1 MEFFLPSNYQSLGNR
16 YCSARNTFASF
27 FTKIYSLVYVHSFLL
42 RKYKLFLSFSRN
54 ITNPFPPIFQNRLSK
69 WNHRSNIFFFLF
81 FRFLKRFFRR
91 HRSIDRSNSSTTVD
105 QHSPLFYRV
114 HEQFLHLKQTH
125 SLGSP
130 VPQHFPP
137 STSIDHNAE
146 TVTSD
151 IIPNPSFRLDHFV
164 EARVS
169 SNSRETTLSNFVI
182 RGGIKVSKIVAT
194 PRDKST
200 RKAEGAIHQNPTAL
214 FCYLCFPV
222 RMIIPRGKK
231 FQREREREKYFH
243 VIRKSS
249 RTLFSLLFSCAP
261 IEQKKTTQKL
271 FKLPRFPFSLLPT
284 REKSL
289 NVNTGRRDKKGCKLN
304 RVEGKKKKEIFS
316 NELN

>member
-231 FQREREREKYFH
+231 FQRERERKILSRDPKILTHTFFTSLFLRADRTEKNNAKTFQT
-243 VIRKSS
+243 S
-249 RTLFSLLFSCAP
+249 TFPLFSFTD
-261 IEQKKTTQKL
+261 E
-271 FKLPRFPFSLLPT
+271 
-284 REKSL
+284 REKSK
-289 NVNTGRRDKKGCKLN
+289 RKHWKK
-304 RVEGKKKKEIFS
+304 R
-316 NELN
+316 

>member
-231 FQREREREKYFH
+231 FQRERERE
-243 VIRKSS
+243 ILS
-249 RTLFSLLFSCAP
+249 RDPKILTHTFFTLFLRA
-261 IEQKKTTQKL
+261 IEQGTEKNNAKTFQTFPRRVSPFL
-271 FKLPRFPFSLLPT
+271 FYR
-284 REKSL
+284 RERK
-289 NVNTGRRDKKGCKLN
+289 V
-304 RVEGKKKKEIFS
+304 
-316 NELN
+316 

>member
-151 IIPNPSFRLDHFV
+151 IIPNPFFRLDHFV

-169 SNSRETTLSNFVI
+169 SNPRETTLSNFVI

-231 FQREREREKYFH
+231 FQRERERE
-243 VIRKSS
+243 ILS
-249 RTLFSLLFSCAP
+249 RDPKILTHTFFTSLFLRADRTEKNNAKTFQTSTFPLFSFTD
-261 IEQKKTTQKL
+261 E
-271 FKLPRFPFSLLPT
+271 
-284 REKSL
+284 REKSK
-289 NVNTGRRDKKGCKLN
+289 RKHWKK
-304 RVEGKKKKEIFS
+304 R
-316 NELN
+316 

>member
-231 FQREREREKYFH
+231 FQRERERE
-243 VIRKSS
+243 ILS
-249 RTLFSLLFSCAP
+249 RDPKILTHTFFTSLFLRA

>member
-42 RKYKLFLSFSRN
+42 RKYKLFLSSSRN

-146 TVTSD
+146 TVTSN

-231 FQREREREKYFH
+231 FQRERERKIF
-243 VIRKSS
+243 S
-249 RTLFSLLFSCAP
+249 RDPKILTHTFFTSLFLRA

-271 FKLPRFPFSLLPT
+271 FKLFHVAFPLFSFT
-284 REKSL
+284 DEREKSK
-289 NVNTGRRDKKGCKLN
+289 RKHWKK
-304 RVEGKKKKEIFS
+304 R
-316 NELN
+316 